1 MNFLPILALAALPKD
16 RRAKVLPIALPAMA
30 GLPVAQAGA
39 LAVVTAD
46 SVARRERTAAQAE
59 AATAVTSVLTTAV
72 EKGATLTAEDV
83 EHIPIARRAV
93 ETNPTILRPVGAGL
107 SAEDL
112 DRVKEVFEE
121 LLAQRADDGA
131 RASGG
136 AARSGGGSGK
146 PADGGSASST
156 AKG

>member
-1 MNFLPILALAALPKD
+1 MNFLPILALAALPKE
-16 RRAKVLPIALPAMA
+16 RRSAVLPIAFPAMA
-30 GLPVAQAGA
+30 GLPAAQAGA

-46 SVARRERTAAQAE
+46 SVARRERSTARAE
-59 AATAVTSVLTTAV
+59 ATAAVTSVLTTAV

-93 ETNPTILRPVGAGL
+93 ATNPAILRPVGTGL
-107 SAEDL
+107 TSEDL
-112 DRVKEVFEE
+112 DRVKEIFEE

-136 AARSGGGSGK
+136 AARSSGGSGK
-146 PADGGSASST
+146 SADGGSAPT
-156 AKG
+156 TGKG

>member
-1 MNFLPILALAALPKD
+1 MNLLPIIALAALPKH
-16 RRAKVLPIALPAMA
+16 RRSTVFPIALPALA

-39 LAVVTAD
+39 LAVITAD
-46 SVARRERTAAQAE
+46 SVARRERTAAQTE
-59 AATAVTSVLTTAV
+59 ATTAVTSVLTTAV

-93 ETNPTILRPVGAGL
+93 ATNPAILRPVGAGL

-136 AARSGGGSGK
+136 AARSSGGSGK
-146 PADGGSASST
+146 PADGGSAPT
-156 AKG
+156 TGKG

>member
-1 MNFLPILALAALPKD
+1 MNLLPFFALAALPKD
-16 RRAKVLPIALPAMA
+16 RRSKVFPIALPALA

-46 SVARRERTAAQAE
+46 GVARRERTAAQTE
-59 AATAVTSVLTTAV
+59 ATTAVTSVLSTAV
-72 EKGATLTAEDV
+72 EKGATLTAADL

-93 ETNPTILRPVGAGL
+93 ATNPAILRPVGGGL

-121 LLAQRADDGA
+121 LLKQRSDDGA

-136 AARSGGGSGK
+136 SARSGGGSGK
-146 PADGGSASST
+146 TADGGSAT
-156 AKG
+156 GTDKG